1 MAAAISTAPMT
12 AAAMADAELQSKLA
26 QRFAGDRTG
35 ACVVAA
41 VIQGTQVARASF
53 CANDKARRP
62 IDFDTAFEI
71 GSITK
76 TMTGFLVADLIAQG
90 KWNLNDPIAKHL
102 PAGTRVPQSGGQDI
116 TVAHLVTHTSGLPAL
131 PSRLKP
137 RKEDDPYA
145 ELSAADVLASLA
157 DVKISRALGSQFE
170 YSNFGM
176 MVLSHAVTQAYAGS
190 SGDLEGVLKANLF
203 APLGMQGAFIRKP
216 PAGVK
221 LAIGHVSTGQK
232 AAYWTITPS
241 LTGVG
246 MVRASLNDMV
256 RYAQAQAGLI
266 DTPLSARM
274 QSTHQVPAGIASKQ
288 VGINWFFADVK
299 GKQVIMHDGGTGG
312 FSSSLV
318 MDKAAKRAVV
328 VLSDTSMTNLGGLD
342 ELSLHLLGADVPL
355 GKPRIAQPMP
365 DAMMQAMVG
374 EFELAGL
381 PVKFFIK
388 EGKLFGQAA
397 GQSAFE
403 TAYDS
408 AGSLYTTVADLLI
421 TPLKEA
427 DGKINRFAFAQ
438 GGGVMEAVRAS
449 TRAAPTASNPLW
461 VDYAGE
467 YQLAPMFSLR
477 VFEEG
482 GKLKVQGSGQG
493 AIDAV
498 LTAKDRME
506 VAAVNAVIEFA
517 RDASGKV
524 VEATL
529 VQGGRRAPGK
539 KK

>member
-1 MAAAISTAPMT
+1 MT
-12 AAAMADAELQSKLA
+12 AAAMTDAELQSTLA
-26 QRFAGDRTG
+26 QRFTGDRTG

-41 VIQGTQVARASF
+41 VMQGTQVARASF
-53 CANDKARRP
+53 CANEKSRRT

-76 TMTGFLVADLIAQG
+76 TMTGFLVADLIEQG
-90 KWNLNDPIAKHL
+90 KWKLIDPIAKHL
-102 PAGTRVPQSGGQDI
+102 PAGTRVPQFGGQDI

-131 PSRLKP
+131 PSRFKP
-137 RKEDDPYA
+137 SNGEDPYA
-145 ELSAADVLASLA
+145 DLSAADVLASLA
-157 DVKISRALGSQFE
+157 DAKISRALGSQFE

-176 MVLSHAVTQAYAGS
+176 MVLSHAVTQAYAES
-190 SGDLEGVLKANLF
+190 SGDLETVLKEKLF
-203 APLGMQGAFIRKP
+203 TPLGMQGAFVRKP
-216 PAGVK
+216 PAAVK
-221 LAIGHVSTGQK
+221 LATGHVSTGK
-232 AAYWTITPS
+232 PTAYWTVAPS
-241 LTGVG
+241 LAGVG

-274 QSTHQVPAGIASKQ
+274 QNTHQVPAGMASKQ
-288 VGINWFFADVK
+288 VGINWFLADVK
-299 GKQVIMHDGGTGG
+299 GKQIIMHDGGTGG

-318 MDKAAKRAVV
+318 IDKAAKRAVV
-328 VLSDTSMTNLGGLD
+328 VLSDTSLSNLGGLD

-355 GKPRIAQPMP
+355 EKPRIALPMP
-365 DAMMQAMVG
+365 DALMQAMVG
-374 EFELAGL
+374 EFDLAGL

-388 EGKLFGQAA
+388 NGKLFGQAA

-421 TPLKEA
+421 TPLKET

-438 GGGVMEAVRAS
+438 GGAVMEAVRAG

-467 YQLAPMFSLR
+467 YQLAPTFSLR

-493 AIDAV
+493 AIEAV
-498 LTAKDRME
+498 LAAKDRIE
-506 VAAVNAVIEFA
+506 VAAVGAVIEFA

-529 VQGGRRAPGK
+529 VQGGRRIPGK